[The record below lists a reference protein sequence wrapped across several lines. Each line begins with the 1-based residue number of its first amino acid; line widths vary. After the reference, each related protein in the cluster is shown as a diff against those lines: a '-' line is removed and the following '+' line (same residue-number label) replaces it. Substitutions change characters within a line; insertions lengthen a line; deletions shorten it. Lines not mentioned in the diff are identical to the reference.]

1 MIMRDKEFFNSIKT
15 TVLSYLPGAKVLLFG
30 SMAREN
36 SNTHSDY
43 DLLIVTKNPI
53 NSIEKMNM
61 ETRISKSLVY
71 LLHVPFD
78 VLVYSQQE
86 VELKKNAK
94 GLILYHA
101 LKDAIEL

>member
-1 MIMRDKEFFNSIKT
+1 MRDEIFLNSIKT
-15 TVLSYLPGAKVLLFG
+15 TVLSYLPDAKVLLFG
-30 SMAREN
+30 SMGRGN
-36 SNTHSDY
+36 FNTHSDY
-43 DLLIVTKNPI
+43 DLLIVTKNSI
-53 NSIEKMNM
+53 NLKEKMNM

-78 VLVYSQQE
+78 VLLYSEQD

-94 GLILYHA
+94 GIILYHA

>member
-1 MIMRDKEFFNSIKT
+1 
-15 TVLSYLPGAKVLLFG
+15 
-30 SMAREN
+30 
-36 SNTHSDY
+36 
-43 DLLIVTKNPI
+43 
-53 NSIEKMNM
+53 M

-78 VLVYSQQE
+78 VLLYSEQD

>member
-1 MIMRDKEFFNSIKT
+1 MKDKIFLNSIKT
-15 TVLSYLPGAKVLLFG
+15 TVLSHLPDAKVLLFG
-30 SMAREN
+30 LMARGDF
-36 SNTHSDY
+36 NTHSDY
-43 DLLIVTKNPI
+43 DLLIVTKHSI
-53 NSIEKMNM
+53 NLMEKMNI

-78 VLVYSQQE
+78 VLLYSEQD

-94 GLILYHA
+94 GFILYHA